1 MTGPRPVPGGPP
13 ARDDLTPRLFRALF
27 QGFDLHRIGGT
38 YVVLPKGT
46 PCLSGPSL
54 GVIARQISTR
64 PDPAPGPGTG
74 EPDR

>member
-1 MTGPRPVPGGPP
+1 MTGSAADGPP

-27 QGFDLHRIGGT
+27 QGFDLHDI

-54 GVIARQISTR
+54 GAIARQIST
-64 PDPAPGPGTG
+64 PDTG
-74 EPDR
+74 GLVR